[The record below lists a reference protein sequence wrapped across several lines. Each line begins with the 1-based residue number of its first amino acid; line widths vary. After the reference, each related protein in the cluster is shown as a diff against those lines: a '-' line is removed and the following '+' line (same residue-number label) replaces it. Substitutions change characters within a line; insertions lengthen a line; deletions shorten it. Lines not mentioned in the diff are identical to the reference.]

1 MGVSHL
7 IVSITKGFRS
17 EALSSLLRIAPLDSS
32 PQHQEISQDFSIKKL
47 EIVSCFFV
55 CLLKGLK

>member
-7 IVSITKGFRS
+7 IASITKGFRS

-32 PQHQEISQDFSIKKL
+32 PQHQEISQDFSIKEAGNSFL
-47 EIVSCFFV
+47 VFCLFV
-55 CLLKGLK
+55 KGA